1 MRVGINLTQL
11 LSGRIGGTET
21 YVRALLKN
29 IQEVDGQD
37 RYTLFC
43 LPDDAIP
50 IRVPNF
56 EKITV
61 GSTKANSSGLPYR
74 VFRVALRSLLHYD
87 ILGHTIAQHRSKIDL
102 MHYPLSII
110 WPLPT
115 ISPAVLTLHDIQ
127 HEFYPEFF
135 SRRELNFRKR
145 AYPESV
151 HMAARVIAI
160 SEFTRQTIIEKY
172 SFDPQRATTIY
183 YGLDIKQFSSAQDQ
197 HQLLDIKAKRCL
209 PDRFVFYPA
218 NSWPHKNHAT
228 LFSALKIL
236 KDHRALSFKLVL
248 AGVIYPEQRGLMDQV
263 CALGLAD
270 DILHLGYVPHAE
282 IPLIYKQ
289 ALCLVFPS
297 LFEGFGAPVIE
308 AMGSE
313 CPVICSNATSL
324 PEIVGDAAL
333 TVEPRDAQAL
343 ARALQQVA
351 EDSALR
357 QKLIRLGL
365 GRAAKF
371 SWAETARQTIAVYR
385 AAYSQPMSV
394 E

>member
-21 YVRALLKN
+21 YVRALLRN

-110 WPLPT
+110 WPLPA

-151 HMAARVIAI
+151 HMAAWVIAI
-160 SEFTRQTIIEKY
+160 SEFTRQ
-172 SFDPQRATTIY
+172 
-183 YGLDIKQFSSAQDQ
+183 
-197 HQLLDIKAKRCL
+197 
-209 PDRFVFYPA
+209 
-218 NSWPHKNHAT
+218 
-228 LFSALKIL
+228 
-236 KDHRALSFKLVL
+236 
-248 AGVIYPEQRGLMDQV
+248 
-263 CALGLAD
+263 
-270 DILHLGYVPHAE
+270 
-282 IPLIYKQ
+282 
-289 ALCLVFPS
+289 PS
-297 LFEGFGAPVIE
+297 LK
-308 AMGSE
+308 
-313 CPVICSNATSL
+313 NTH
-324 PEIVGDAAL
+324 
-333 TVEPRDAQAL
+333 
-343 ARALQQVA
+343 
-351 EDSALR
+351 
-357 QKLIRLGL
+357 LIRN
-365 GRAAKF
+365 
-371 SWAETARQTIAVYR
+371 E
-385 AAYSQPMSV
+385 
-394 E
+394 